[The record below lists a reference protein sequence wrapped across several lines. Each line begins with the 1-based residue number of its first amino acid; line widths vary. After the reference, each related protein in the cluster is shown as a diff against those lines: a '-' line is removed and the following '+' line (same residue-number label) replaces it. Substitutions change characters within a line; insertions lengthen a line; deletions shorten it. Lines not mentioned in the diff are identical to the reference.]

1 MDFNKQ
7 SMRKVAMMVM
17 FVTSL
22 SMTHAQTF
30 NEWFKQKKTQIEYLV
45 DQIAALK
52 AYGAVVNKGYEIA
65 GDGLAAIFYNK
76 DGDYRQ
82 HSDYFISLRS
92 VKRGIKNY
100 SKLPAIDNMKGQI
113 EKQARQLL
121 SVTTEF
127 LTAGEKNY
135 INRVCTGLVEKSKE
149 LATETAMIRSDDRLP
164 MKDDERIQ
172 RVDKA
177 YLEMQD
183 LYRFSVSVTNGVR
196 SLVVSRRGQAELLNR
211 LSSLYGSR

>member
-22 SMTHAQTF
+22 SMAHAQTF
-30 NEWFKQKKTQIEYLV
+30 NEWFKQKKTQLEYLV

-52 AYGAVVNKGYEIA
+52 AYGSVVNRGYEIA
-65 GDGLAAIFYNK
+65 GDGLASIFYNK

-100 SKLPAIDNMKGQI
+100 SKLPAIDNMKSQI

-121 SVTTEF
+121 SATTEF
-127 LTAGEKNY
+127 LTANEKKY

-149 LATETAMIRSDDRLP
+149 LATETAMIRNDDRLQ

-172 RVDKA
+172 RIDKA

-183 LYRFSVSVTNGVR
+183 LYQFSVSFTSEVR
-196 SLVVSRRGQAELLNR
+196 SLVVSRRGRAELLNR
-211 LSSLYGSR
+211 ISLLYGSK